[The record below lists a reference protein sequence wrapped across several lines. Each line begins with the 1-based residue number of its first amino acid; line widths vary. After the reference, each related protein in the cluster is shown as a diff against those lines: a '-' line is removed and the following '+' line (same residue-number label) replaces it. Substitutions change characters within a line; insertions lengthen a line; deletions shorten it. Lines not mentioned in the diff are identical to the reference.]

1 MLGIFRKFDLNRF
14 IIIFRFGTDI
24 SIYIIIKA
32 RLTMRN
38 SNQKENVP
46 IAPEDT
52 NLKTFFTSI
61 RIIGILIAF
70 LLIAGIVL
78 IELEEE
84 GEEAV
89 LSTPPTSPAPEM
101 PLELKKP
108 TRLVKIQVPV
118 DFEFDPY
125 YYSWKDV
132 RRADWYEYAFEGFS
146 GEVVIK
152 RTLSTRLGDT
162 YDEVFKVRACNE
174 NACSDWAYFK

>member
-84 GEEAV
+84 GE
-89 LSTPPTSPAPEM
+89 
-101 PLELKKP
+101 
-108 TRLVKIQVPV
+108 
-118 DFEFDPY
+118 
-125 YYSWKDV
+125 
-132 RRADWYEYAFEGFS
+132 
-146 GEVVIK
+146 VVIK
-152 RTLSTRLGDT
+152 RTLNTRLDDT

>member
-1 MLGIFRKFDLNRF
+1 M
-14 IIIFRFGTDI
+14 
-24 SIYIIIKA
+24 
-32 RLTMRN
+32 
-38 SNQKENVP
+38 
-46 IAPEDT
+46 
-52 NLKTFFTSI
+52 
-61 RIIGILIAF
+61 
-70 LLIAGIVL
+70 LIAGIVL

-152 RTLSTRLGDT
+152 RTLNTRLDDT